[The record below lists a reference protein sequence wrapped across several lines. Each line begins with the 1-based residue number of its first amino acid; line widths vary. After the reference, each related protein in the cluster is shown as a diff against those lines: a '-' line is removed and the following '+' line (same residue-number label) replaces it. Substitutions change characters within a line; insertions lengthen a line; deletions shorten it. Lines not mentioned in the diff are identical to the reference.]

1 MMFPGL
7 DSLNLK
13 KPPEYEKIPS
23 RTENAIDYWGGEAY
37 NICER
42 KEGHDVK
49 KCSIKAP
56 FFEIGPKS
64 YLYGQDVIDL
74 AIAADAA
81 SEKYDVDIIFT
92 TPVVEIARVKA
103 ATKRI
108 HVFAPHMDPIYPGRG
123 LADILPESLVAAG
136 AEGVMLNH
144 VEKPVTF
151 EVLGETIKRAE
162 EVGLT
167 TIVCADSMADASKI
181 ATLNPDIIVAE
192 PSELIGT
199 GVSVGPE
206 YVKAATDAVKNV
218 NENILVLTAAGIA
231 NGEDVYNTIIAGADA
246 TGSSSGVAKAAD
258 RAAMVDEMI
267 AAVRKAWDER
277 HK

>member
-1 MMFPGL
+1 MK
-7 DSLNLK
+7 N
-13 KPPEYEKIPS
+13 
-23 RTENAIDYWGGEAY
+23 
-37 NICER
+37 C
-42 KEGHDVK
+42 H
-49 KCSIKAP
+49 IKTP

-64 YLYGQDVIDL
+64 YLFGDDILDL
-74 AIAADAA
+74 AKAADAA
-81 SEKYDVDIIFT
+81 SEKYGVDIIFT
-92 TPVVEIARVKA
+92 CPVVDIRRVKE
-103 ATKRI
+103 ATKHI
-108 HVFAPHMDPIYPGRG
+108 HVFAPHMDPIPVGRG

-144 VEKPVTF
+144 VEKPLPF
-151 EVLGETIKRAE
+151 EVLTETIKRAE

-167 TIVCADSMADASKI
+167 TIVCADSMAEAAKI
-181 ATLNPDIIVAE
+181 AALHPDIIVAE

-206 YVKAATDAVKNV
+206 YVAAATECVKNV
-218 NENILVLTAAGIA
+218 DENILVLTAAGIS

-267 AAVRKAWDER
+267 AAVRKAWDMR

>member
-1 MMFPGL
+1 MC
-7 DSLNLK
+7 
-13 KPPEYEKIPS
+13 
-23 RTENAIDYWGGEAY
+23 A
-37 NICER
+37 
-42 KEGHDVK
+42 
-49 KCSIKAP
+49 KCTIKAP

-74 AIAADAA
+74 AIAADKA
-81 SEKYDVDIIFT
+81 SEKYGVDIIFT
-92 TPVVEIARVKA
+92 TPIVEIARVKA
-103 ATKRI
+103 ATKHI
-108 HVFAPHMDPIYPGRG
+108 HVFAPHMDPIVPGRG

-151 EVLGETIKRAE
+151 EVLAQTIDRAN

-181 ATLNPDIIVAE
+181 ATLHPDIIVAE

-206 YVKAATDAVKNV
+206 YVAAATECVKKV
-218 NENILVLTAAGIA
+218 DENILVLTAAGIA
-231 NGEDVYNTIIAGADA
+231 NGTDVYNTIIAGADA

-277 HK
+277 SK

>member
-1 MMFPGL
+1 MA
-7 DSLNLK
+7 
-13 KPPEYEKIPS
+13 
-23 RTENAIDYWGGEAY
+23 TT
-37 NICER
+37 
-42 KEGHDVK
+42 
-49 KCSIKAP
+49 IKAP

-81 SEKYDVDIIFT
+81 SEKYGVDIIFT
-92 TPVVEIARVKA
+92 TPIVEIARVKA

-108 HVFAPHMDPIYPGRG
+108 HVFAPHMDPIVPGRG

-151 EVLGETIKRAE
+151 DVLAATIKRAE

-206 YVKAATDAVKNV
+206 YVEAATKCVKDV

-231 NGEDVYNTIIAGADA
+231 NGTDVYNTIIAGADA

-267 AAVRKAWDER
+267 AAVRRAWDER
-277 HK
+277 NA

>member
-1 MMFPGL
+1 M
-7 DSLNLK
+7 K
-13 KPPEYEKIPS
+13 TCK
-23 RTENAIDYWGGEAY
+23 
-37 NICER
+37 
-42 KEGHDVK
+42 
-49 KCSIKAP
+49 IKAP

-64 YLYGQDVIDL
+64 YLYGDDILHL
-74 AIAADAA
+74 AQAADAA
-81 SEKYDVDIIFT
+81 SEKYGVDIIFT
-92 TPVVEIARVKA
+92 CPVVDIRRVA
-103 ATKRI
+103 ENTKHI
-108 HVFAPHMDPIYPGRG
+108 HVFAPHMDPIPVGRG

-144 VEKPVTF
+144 VEKPLAF
-151 EVLGETIKRAE
+151 DVLEETIKRAE

-167 TIVCADSMADASKI
+167 TIVCADSMADASRI
-181 ATLNPDIIVAE
+181 ATLHPDIIVAE

-199 GVSVGPE
+199 GVSVGAE
-206 YVKAATDAVKNV
+206 YVAAATKSVKDV

>member
-1 MMFPGL
+1 MRCHF
-7 DSLNLK
+7 LK
-13 KPPEYEKIPS
+13 
-23 RTENAIDYWGGEAY
+23 
-37 NICER
+37 IC
-42 KEGHDVK
+42 K
-49 KCSIKAP
+49 IKAP

-108 HVFAPHMDPIYPGRG
+108 HVFAPHMDPIEPGRG

-144 VEKPVTF
+144 VEKPLTF
-151 EVLGETIKRAE
+151 DVLEKTIARAN

-167 TIVCADSMADASKI
+167 TIVCADSMADATKI
-181 ATLNPDIIVAE
+181 AGLHPDIIVAE

-206 YVKAATDAVKNV
+206 YVAAATDCVKKV
-218 NENILVLTAAGIA
+218 DENILVLTAAGIA

-267 AAVRKAWDER
+267 AAVRRAWDER
-277 HK
+277 A